1 MANDIITV
9 KVKNDKGAAIAA
21 ALDFV
26 EPGGNITTGPG
37 LPMPLPATGFTFTG
51 DAGMQVRIS
60 APGFASKTL
69 NLTAGLNTITLAPAS
84 TAAAA
89 TQTAQTFFAKYK
101 WVILIVVLL
110 IAAYLAYRYKLIKL

>member
-9 KVKNDKGAAIAA
+9 RARNDKGAYMPA
-21 ALDFV
+21 ALDLV

-37 LPMPLPATGFTFTG
+37 LPMQIPAAGFTFTG

-60 APGFASKTL
+60 APGYASKTL

-89 TQTAQTFFAKYK
+89 TQTAQNFFAKYK

-110 IAAYLAYRYKLIKL
+110 IAAYLAYRYKLVTL